1 MKNVIRAAIATAAV
15 LGVMLA
21 AICAAPAAIEDAFI
35 LEQELPQEAA
45 METAHEITDRAE
57 TTALEAAEGE
67 YLELVRVTFI
77 ESYEDADT
85 IVCETEDGELFA
97 FNGGGYSVGEVLML
111 TLSDSGTPE
120 DVLDDTIQDVS
131 QAYEVVTI

>member
-1 MKNVIRAAIATAAV
+1 MNKSKIIRAAAAAAIV
-15 LGVMLA
+15 LGAMALPG
-21 AICAAPAAIEDAFI
+21 CNAPEDATI
-35 LEQELPQEAA
+35 LEQDYPQEAA
-45 METAHEITDRAE
+45 METAKEVTNRAE
-57 TTALEAAEGE
+57 ATAMDAAEGE
-67 YLELVRVTFI
+67 YLELVRVAFI

-120 DVLDDTIQDVS
+120 DVLDDTIENVS
-131 QAYEVVTI
+131 QPYQVVTI